1 MRVGLLIGLAIIL
14 AIIAFI
20 LILKVVKGLALK
32 IVVVCVAVVLFFGGV
47 KVINLNTLS
56 SDVEAKVQTVVDT
69 VGDSSIKTDGN
80 KVLVKIDNG
89 WYDVSK
95 LSVVGGLLTDD
106 VKLRY
111 EGKEIY
117 VGHSGVVNTLKTL
130 EKVGLLGEEK

>member
-69 VGDSSIKTDGN
+69 VGDSSIKTDGS

>member
-1 MRVGLLIGLAIIL
+1 MRAGLLIGLAIIL

-32 IVVVCVAVVLFFGGV
+32 IVVVCVAVVLFFGGG
-47 KVINLNTLS
+47 KIINLNTLS